1 MMSQFQEEKQDQK
14 LESETQIVMWD
25 CLICSRTSVFFLV
38 NSHVRFNH
46 TEIFKGGEAHINA
59 DLKQWQ
65 TFVVL
70 TWPAYMMLS
79 SLSRV

>member
-1 MMSQFQEEKQDQK
+1 MF
-14 LESETQIVMWD
+14 TN
-25 CLICSRTSVFFLV
+25 FFLV

-79 SLSRV
+79 LLSRV